1 MADHKNAAEGQRGP
15 TAPAAGPVR
24 ALDHVGISVPDIDA
38 AVAWYRDILGC
49 YVLMEP
55 IEGYADDSYFGQIV
69 ADIFGADFKGM
80 KIAHLATADGVGIE
94 LFQFVANAPQ
104 EEHFAYWKTGI
115 YHICILE
122 PDIEG
127 LAKRIDESGGR
138 QRSKVW
144 KLWPDKPYKVC
155 YCEDP
160 WGTIIE
166 VSSHPYIMAWSNF
179 IPSHGE

>member
-1 MADHKNAAEGQRGP
+1 MTDEAGSEEGQRGP
-15 TAPAAGPVR
+15 TAPVEGPAR

-55 IEGYADDSYFGQIV
+55 VEGYADGSYFGQIV
-69 ADIFGADFKGM
+69 ADIYGADFQGM

-94 LFQFVANAPQ
+94 LFQFVANERQ
-104 EEHFAYWKTGI
+104 ENNFAYWKDGI
-115 YHICILE
+115 YHICILD

-127 LAKRIDESGGR
+127 LVKRIDESGGR

-144 KLWPDKPYKVC
+144 KLWPDKPYRIC

-166 VSSHPYIMAWSNF
+166 VSSHPYVMAWSNF
-179 IPSHGE
+179 IPRHGD

>member
-1 MADHKNAAEGQRGP
+1 M
-15 TAPAAGPVR
+15 TAR

-38 AVAWYRDILGC
+38 ALAWYRDVLGC

-55 IEGYADDSYFGQIV
+55 MEAAADDSHFGRIV
-69 ADIFGADFKGM
+69 GDIFGPGFQGM
-80 KIAHLATADGVGIE
+80 RIAHLATADGVGIE
-94 LFQFVANAPQ
+94 LFQFTGNAPQ
-104 EEHFAYWKTGI
+104 EMPFAYWKTGI
-115 YHICILE
+115 FHIAILE

-160 WGTIIE
+160 WGNIVEI
-166 VSSHPYIMAWSNF
+166 SSHPYVMTWSNF
-179 IPSHGE
+179 IPRHAA

>member
-1 MADHKNAAEGQRGP
+1 
-15 TAPAAGPVR
+15 
-24 ALDHVGISVPDIDA
+24 
-38 AVAWYRDILGC
+38 
-49 YVLMEP
+49 
-55 IEGYADDSYFGQIV
+55 
-69 ADIFGADFKGM
+69 M

-115 YHICILE
+115 YHICILD

-127 LAKRIDESGGR
+127 LAKRIDESGGK

-144 KLWPDKPYKVC
+144 KLWQDKPYKVC

-166 VSSHPYIMAWSNF
+166 VSSHPYVMAWSNF
-179 IPSHGE
+179 IPRHAE